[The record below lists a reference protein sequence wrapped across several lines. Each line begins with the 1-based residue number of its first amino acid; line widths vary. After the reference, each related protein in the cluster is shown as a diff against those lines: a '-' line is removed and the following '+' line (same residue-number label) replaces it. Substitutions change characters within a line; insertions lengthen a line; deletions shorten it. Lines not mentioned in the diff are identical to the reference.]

1 MRAKRVEG
9 VLWMGGSKILI
20 VFYSRSGTTRKI
32 AQELAKTLRCDLE
45 EITEATSRIG
55 FFGYMRSVT
64 EALLKRPAAIAATQ
78 RDVAGYDLVIV
89 GTPVWCASLSS
100 PVRAYLTA
108 NAVRLPDVTFFCC
121 LGGSGSESAFAQM
134 TAIVGKQPRAV
145 CAIKQGDV
153 QAGNYGGPLAIFE
166 KALSVESA
174 ERTKASLAGT

>member
-1 MRAKRVEG
+1 
-9 VLWMGGSKILI
+9 MGGSRILI

-32 AQELAKTLRCDLE
+32 AQELARTLRCDLE
-45 EITEATSRIG
+45 EITEAKSRTG
-55 FFGYMRSVT
+55 VFGYMRSAT
-64 EALLKRPAAIAATQ
+64 EALLKRPVAIAATQ

-108 NAVRLPDVTFFCC
+108 NAVRLPDVAFFCC
-121 LGGSGSESAFAQM
+121 LGGSGSESTFAQM

-153 QAGNYGGPLAIFE
+153 QVGNYGGPLAIFE
-166 KALSVESA
+166 KALSVRTTNVESA
-174 ERTKASLAGT
+174 GV